1 MKKQSVWD
9 NCSMLADKNTS
20 ATSFVL
26 SVAEVR
32 NSQCLVDSLVNA
44 KPCVYLG
51 CMGDSISAVRPEN
64 IWDRN
69 NSSRELRNRSSGIL
83 TRSWNA
89 DSSQT
94 RYVDSGWSYCRFK
107 RGIERT
113 CTPNSFS
120 ESV

>member
-44 KPCVYLG
+44 KPCVCLG
-51 CMGDSISAVRPEN
+51 CMGDSISAVRPE
-64 IWDRN
+64 IFWDRN
-69 NSSRELRNRSSGIL
+69 NSSRELHNRSSGIL
-83 TRSWNA
+83 TRSCNA

-94 RYVDSGWSYCRFK
+94 QYVDSGWSYCRFK

-113 CTPNSFS
+113 CIPQFLF
-120 ESV
+120 

>member
-1 MKKQSVWD
+1 MKKQSVSD

-20 ATSFVL
+20 ATSFML

-51 CMGDSISAVRPEN
+51 CMGDFISAVRPEN
-64 IWDRN
+64 IWDRK

-83 TRSWNA
+83 TRSCNA

-94 RYVDSGWSYCRFK
+94 RYAEVDLK
-107 RGIERT
+107 RLTGKAG
-113 CTPNSFS
+113 
-120 ESV
+120 V

>member
-1 MKKQSVWD
+1 
-9 NCSMLADKNTS
+9 MLADKNTT

-64 IWDRN
+64 I
-69 NSSRELRNRSSGIL
+69 
-83 TRSWNA
+83 
-89 DSSQT
+89 
-94 RYVDSGWSYCRFK
+94 
-107 RGIERT
+107 
-113 CTPNSFS
+113 
-120 ESV
+120 

>member
-26 SVAEVR
+26 SIAEVR

-51 CMGDSISAVRPEN
+51 CMGDFTPQ
-64 IWDRN
+64 
-69 NSSRELRNRSSGIL
+69 SGQK
-83 TRSWNA
+83 T
-89 DSSQT
+89 
-94 RYVDSGWSYCRFK
+94 F
-107 RGIERT
+107 GIETTQVENFTIEVRAY
-113 CTPNSFS
+113 
-120 ESV
+120 

>member
-1 MKKQSVWD
+1 
-9 NCSMLADKNTS
+9 MLADKNTS

-26 SVAEVR
+26 SIAEVR

-51 CMGDSISAVRPEN
+51 CMGDFISAVRLEN

-69 NSSRELRNRSSGIL
+69 NSSRILHNRSSGIL
-83 TRSWNA
+83 TRSCNA

-94 RYVDSGWSYCRFK
+94 RRDMSTPAGAIAALSAGS
-107 RGIERT
+107 RGLAS
-113 CTPNSFS
+113 PNSFS

>member
-1 MKKQSVWD
+1 MKKQSVWE

-44 KPCVYLG
+44 KPCVCLG
-51 CMGDSISAVRPEN
+51 CMGDSISAVRPEK

-83 TRSWNA
+83 TRSCNA

-94 RYVDSGWSYCRFK
+94 RRDMSTPAGAIAVFK

-113 CTPNSFS
+113 CIPEFFF
-120 ESV
+120 

>member
-1 MKKQSVWD
+1 
-9 NCSMLADKNTS
+9 MLADKNTT

-44 KPCVYLG
+44 KLCVYLG
-51 CMGDSISAVRPEN
+51 CMCDFISAVRPEN

-69 NSSRELRNRSSGIL
+69 NSSQGLHNRSSGIL
-83 TRSWNA
+83 TRLCDA

-113 CTPNSFS
+113 CIPQFFF
-120 ESV
+120 